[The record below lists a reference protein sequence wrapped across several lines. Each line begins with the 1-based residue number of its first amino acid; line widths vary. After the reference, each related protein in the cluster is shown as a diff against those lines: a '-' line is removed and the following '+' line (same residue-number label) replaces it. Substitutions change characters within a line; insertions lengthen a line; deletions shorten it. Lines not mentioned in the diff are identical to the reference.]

1 MNKKQIA
8 AAMALAL
15 VMLVVFGWSAVMAAM
30 GHAGLIAG
38 LAPVLGLTVTEVVRG
53 ARSRNA
59 PASGHRVATVPD
71 KEDGAS

>member
-1 MNKKQIA
+1 MNKRQIA

-15 VMLVVFGWSAVMAAM
+15 VVLLVFGWSAVMAAM

-38 LAPVLGLTVTEVVRG
+38 LAPVLGLTVTQVVRG
-53 ARSRNA
+53 ARSRTA
-59 PASGHRVATVPD
+59 PASGHRVAALPD